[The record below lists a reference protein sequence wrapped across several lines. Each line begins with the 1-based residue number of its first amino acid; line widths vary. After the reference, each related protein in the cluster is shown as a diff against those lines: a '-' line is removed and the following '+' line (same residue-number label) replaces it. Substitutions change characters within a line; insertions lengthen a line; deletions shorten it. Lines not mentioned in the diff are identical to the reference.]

1 MVARIITSG
10 LIMRD
15 DGRFLIVKRSNA
27 DNFMPGL
34 WELPG
39 GKSEET
45 ESPEDSTIRELKEE
59 TGLDIEVGSPFNIEF
74 FLFKDNEF
82 CLEIFYECRMIR
94 PNQEVK
100 LSGEHSEFAW
110 VNFFSLPVE
119 DIDEYVTKVL
129 RKANSTLSKR
139 S

>member
-1 MVARIITSG
+1 MVAKIITSG

-15 DGRFLIVKRSNA
+15 DGRFLIIKRSDT

-59 TGLDIEVGSPFNIEF
+59 TGLDVTVGPPFNIEF
-74 FLFKDNEF
+74 FLFKNNEF
-82 CLEIFYECRMIR
+82 CLEIFYECRMTSS
-94 PNQEVK
+94 NQEVR
-100 LSGEHSEFAW
+100 LSDEHSEFAW
-110 VNFFSLPVE
+110 INFFSLPVE

-129 RKANSTLSKR
+129 QKAHSAFSKR

>member
-1 MVARIITSG
+1 MVAKIITSG

-15 DGRFLIVKRSNA
+15 DGRFLLVKRSKT

-45 ESPEDSTIRELKEE
+45 ESPDDSTVRELKEE
-59 TGLDIEVGSPFNIEF
+59 TGLDVEVGAPFNIEF
-74 FLFKDNEF
+74 FLFKNNEF
-82 CLEIFYECRMIR
+82 CLELFYECKMINS
-94 PNQEVK
+94 NQEIK
-100 LSGEHSEFAW
+100 LSEEHSEFAW
-110 VNFFSLPVE
+110 VNFFSLPIE

-129 RKANSTLSKR
+129 QKAHATLSKR
-139 S
+139 K